1 MKLLILS
8 ALALLIH
15 PSANA
20 NIINPREYNLFLLG
34 RVVGATEVVC
44 REKVNVNKRNFYAD
58 SREIFNDTREILPE
72 EIVKQ
77 AWQDLRRNCKKIVGV
92 DIGEL

>member
-15 PSANA
+15 PPANA
-20 NIINPREYNLFLLG
+20 NLINPREYNLFLLG

-44 REKVNVNKRNFYAD
+44 REKGNVNKRNVYAD
-58 SREIFNDTREILPE
+58 SREIFNDTREILLQ

-77 AWQDLRRNCKKIVGV
+77 AWQDLRRNCKILGV
-92 DIGEL
+92 